1 MNIQLPITIN
11 NQSVP
16 AVKQPIF
23 LGVTFDSLL
32 TFKHHDSKMKNKI
45 KSRNNILKV
54 LAGTTWGKE
63 KETLLETYQD
73 TSKSVLSYCAPI

>member
-1 MNIQLPITIN
+1 
-11 NQSVP
+11 
-16 AVKQPIF
+16 
-23 LGVTFDSLL
+23 
-32 TFKHHDSKMKNKI
+32 MKNKI

-73 TSKSVLSYCAPI
+73 ISKSVLSYCAPIWSPNLKEVNFDILQTAPENYF